1 MFLLWRLLVF
11 EVLEYPFDVSKIL
24 RKKKILKRHFLEN
37 ESLVNIKIAV
47 LGATTTFEVIEQL
60 ELFLLKSGF
69 KPIFYTCDYGQHY
82 NVVMFDDEALFNFKP
97 DIVYLHISPESIDEL
112 NKSNKSSKE
121 KAEIELTKMQK
132 IWEKLN
138 TNFNCSVIQDN
149 LEMPV
154 VRSFGN
160 FSLNLTAG
168 SSQTIVLLNQ
178 MIAEEA
184 NKLSYLNIIDR
195 FYLSSKMGLD
205 LWKDYSLW
213 LSSKYSLSYNAI
225 THLSYTISKII
236 NSLRGKSKKCL
247 VLDLDNTLWGGI
259 IGDVGKEGIDLGRDT
274 SIGQAYLDF
283 HLYIKELKDRG
294 IILAVCS
301 KNEFDTAKSGFDH
314 PDSVLKFE
322 DFTSFKANWDPKSKN
337 IHEIAN
343 EINIGLDSLVFIDDN
358 PVERDIVRKE
368 FGSLVSVPEIGNDVV
383 YYRAILDGA
392 DLFTT
397 TSLSSEDMKRN
408 EYYKSNQKREQFL
421 STFKNYD
428 EYLKSLKMK
437 AEIAPYK
444 NIYLSR
450 ISQLINK
457 TNQFNLTT
465 KRMSLQEVE
474 KAMVEKN
481 KISLYARLLDK
492 FGDNGLVAIIQGTIL
507 DKEIEIDLWLMSC
520 RVFKRTL
527 EHSLL
532 YSFLQEAKN
541 RNIKIVRGRYMPT
554 KKNHIVSNL
563 YKEMGFLLVAENEG
577 SQIFEIDLD
586 KYSIPNNSNIILEK
600 S

>member
-1 MFLLWRLLVF
+1 ML
-11 EVLEYPFDVSKIL
+11 EILEYPFDVSKIL
-24 RKKKILKRHFLEN
+24 RKKKFLKRYFLEK
-37 ESLVNIKIAV
+37 EGLVNIKIAV

-69 KPIFYTCDYGQHY
+69 KPTFYTCDYGQHY
-82 NVVMFDDEALFNFKP
+82 NVVMFNDEALFNFKP
-97 DIVYLHISPESIDEL
+97 DIIYLHVSPESIDEL

-121 KAEIELTKMQK
+121 KADIELNKMQK
-132 IWEKLN
+132 VWEKLN
-138 TNFNCSVIQDN
+138 INFNCSVIQDN

-160 FSLNLTAG
+160 FSLNLTTG
-168 SSQTIVLLNQ
+168 SSQTITLINQ

-205 LWKDYSLW
+205 TWKDYSLW
-213 LSSKYSLSYNAI
+213 LSSKYSLSYIAI

-259 IGDVGKEGIDLGRDT
+259 IGDVGKEGIELGRDT

-283 HLYIKELKDRG
+283 QLYIKELKDRG

-322 DFTSFKANWDPKSKN
+322 DFASFKANWDPKSKN

-358 PVERDIVRKE
+358 PVERDFVRKE
-368 FGSLVSVPEIGNDVV
+368 FGSLVSVPEIGDDVV

-397 TSLSSEDMKRN
+397 TSLSSEDMRRN

-474 KAMVEKN
+474 KVMLEKN

-492 FGDNGLVAIIQGTIL
+492 FGDNGLVSLIQGTIFGS
-507 DKEIEIDLWLMSC
+507 EVEIDLWLMSC

-532 YSFLQEAKN
+532 YSFLKEAKN
-541 RNIKIVRGRYMPT
+541 RDIKTVRGRYMPT
-554 KKNHIVSNL
+554 KKNHIVSKL
-563 YKEMGFLLVAENEG
+563 YEEMGFLLVRENEG
-577 SQIFEIDLD
+577 SKIFEIDLE
-586 KYSIPNNSNIILEK
+586 KYSIPNNPNIILEK
-600 S
+600 L

>member
-1 MFLLWRLLVF
+1 MF
-11 EVLEYPFDVSKIL
+11 EVLEYPFDISKIL
-24 RKKKILKRHFLEN
+24 RKKKLLKRHFLEN
-37 ESLVNIKIAV
+37 EGLVSIKIAV
-47 LGATTTFEVIEQL
+47 LGATTTFELIEQL

-69 KPIFYTCDYGQHY
+69 KPIFYTCDYDQHY
-82 NVVMFDDEALFNFKP
+82 NVVIFNDEALFNFKP
-97 DIVYLHISPESIDEL
+97 DIVYLHVSPESIDEL
-112 NKSNKSSKE
+112 NKSNKSSQE
-121 KAEIELTKMQK
+121 KAQIELNKMQK
-132 IWEKLN
+132 VWGKLN
-138 TNFNCSVIQDN
+138 TNFNCYVIQDN
-149 LEMPV
+149 FEMPA
-154 VRSFGN
+154 VRSLGN
-160 FSLNLTAG
+160 FSLTSNTG
-168 SSQTIVLLNQ
+168 SSKTITFLNQ
-178 MIAEEA
+178 MMSQEA

-225 THLSYTISKII
+225 THLTYTLSNVI
-236 NSLRGKSKKCL
+236 NSLFGKSKKCL
-247 VLDLDNTLWGGI
+247 VLDLDNTLWGGV

-294 IILAVCS
+294 IILAACS
-301 KNEFDTAKSGFDH
+301 KNEFETAKSGFDH

-343 EINIGLDSLVFIDDN
+343 EINIGLESLVFIDDN

-368 FGSLVSVPEIGNDVV
+368 FGSLVSVPEIGDDVV

-397 TSLSSEDMKRN
+397 TSLSSEDVKRN
-408 EYYKSNQKREQFL
+408 EYYKSNQNREKFL
-421 STFKNYD
+421 STFESYD

-444 NIYLSR
+444 NMYLSR

-465 KRMSLQEVE
+465 RRMSLQEVE
-474 KAMVEKN
+474 KVMEEKN
-481 KISLYARLLDK
+481 KISLYARLIDK
-492 FGDNGLVAIIQGTIL
+492 FGDNGLVALIQGTII
-507 DKEIEIDLWLMSC
+507 DEEIEIDLWLMSC

-532 YSFLQEAKN
+532 YSFLKEAKN
-541 RNIKIVRGRYMPT
+541 KDIKTVRGRYIPT
-554 KKNHIVSNL
+554 KKNHIVSKL
-563 YKEMGFLLVAENEG
+563 YEEMGFLLVEENEG
-577 SQIFEIDLD
+577 SQIFEIDLEN
-586 KYSIPNNSNIILEK
+586 YSIPNNPNIVIEK
-600 S
+600 L